1 MTSQAPLLTVERQHS
16 ETASEAVIRALSM
29 ATGAEPTA
37 FTPLYE
43 SIEPDALDDL
53 FQGNTTGTE
62 TRSIRFTHDDYLVV
76 CRNSAVSVLEAATPQ
91 MA

>member
-1 MTSQAPLLTVERQHS
+1 MTRHAPLLTLERHQS
-16 ETASEAVIRALSM
+16 ETASEAVIRALST

-37 FTPLYE
+37 LTPLYE
-43 SIEPDALDDL
+43 SIEPDALDNL
-53 FQGNTTGTE
+53 FPANTTGTE

-76 CRNSAVSVLEAATPQ
+76 CRDSAVSVLEEATPR